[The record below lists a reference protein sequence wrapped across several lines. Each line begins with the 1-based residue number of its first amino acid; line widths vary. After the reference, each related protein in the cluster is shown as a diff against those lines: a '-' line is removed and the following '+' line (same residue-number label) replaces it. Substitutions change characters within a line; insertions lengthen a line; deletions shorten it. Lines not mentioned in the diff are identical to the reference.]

1 MMDSISIMLNP
12 RSMHVKSIHD
22 KQVEEPMVSNETFEV
37 TPFFQETIK
46 HVAIEGMEM
55 GFSNGEQS
63 KICSVPGLTASVVSC
78 DSVDYSVEDADDE
91 SLSVPLDFRKEYPL
105 DMDMEFI
112 ECLQANN
119 ELRDADGELAVSASM
134 DWEADSLYF
143 RSENE
148 SCTVGEKTETTNLL
162 RVDQSIPRSHGEAAT
177 SDSVPDCDGEGA
189 LQRWVD
195 AELVS

>member
-105 DMDMEFI
+105 DMEMEFI
-112 ECLQANN
+112 EHLRVNN
-119 ELRDADGELAVSASM
+119 EMHGDDEGIAVSASM

-143 RSENE
+143 RLENE
-148 SCTVGEKTETTNLL
+148 FSTIGKKTEKIIPL
-162 RVDQSIPRSHGEAAT
+162 RVDRSILRLHEEAT
-177 SDSVPDCDGEGA
+177 MSNSVPDCNGDDA
-189 LQRWVD
+189 LLRWVD
-195 AELVS
+195 AELAS